1 MRAGGGT
8 TTVGGPELDRDVDP
22 IPEQP
27 ASAIE
32 IKVRRGTSRGF
43 MEAFPTP
50 GGVQNQRYRF
60 RRLVAVTGC

>member
-8 TTVGGPELDRDVDP
+8 TTAGGPELDRDVDP
-22 IPEQP
+22 IPEQA

-32 IKVRRGTSRGF
+32 IEVRRGASRGF

-50 GGVQNQRYRF
+50 GGVKGQRYGF
-60 RRLVAVTGC
+60 RRVVAVTGC